1 MPNNGKKPKTQNS
14 PAPDFLFPDLP
25 GLSDAR
31 LLVAKRQN
39 QPFIRRMTGGEFFVD
54 NHTLRRFIAVA
65 VEIVRGSAEVVTKLG
80 QLRAPFEALLKD
92 PDWLSEEFKQPS
104 GKTTMGQGIASLLLY
119 RSELKDLSLSTLVV
133 APGLATPVHNHLAW
147 GLVGLY
153 QGEQEEEEY
162 DLQDHAAETNFTP
175 LHLRNR
181 RLLKKGD
188 FYELVPPWN
197 DVHRVR
203 TISSEPSVS
212 LHLLANDIGCVVRQK
227 FDPKS
232 GRTEP
237 FRSGWSNAPCEEKVL
252 PLDHSKV

>member
-1 MPNNGKKPKTQNS
+1 MTDGEYFVS
-14 PAPDFLFPDLP
+14 HPALY
-25 GLSDAR
+25 
-31 LLVAKRQN
+31 
-39 QPFIRRMTGGEFFVD
+39 
-54 NHTLRRFIAVA
+54 RFIALA
-65 VEIVRGSAEVVTKLG
+65 TKIVRGNGDVTAKLS
-80 QLRAPFEALLKD
+80 QLRDPYQALLSD
-92 PDWLSEEFKQPS
+92 PDWLPDEFKRPS
-104 GKTTMGQGIASLLLY
+104 GNTSMGQGIASLLLY

-162 DLQDHAAETNFTP
+162 DVQDPETEANFRP
-175 LHLRNR
+175 LNIRNKR
-181 RLLKKGD
+181 VLKRGD

-227 FDPKS
+227 FDPES
-232 GRTEP
+232 GRAEP
-237 FRSGWSNAPCEEKVL
+237 FRSGWSNAPCEER
-252 PLDHSKV
+252 

>member
-1 MPNNGKKPKTQNS
+1 MS
-14 PAPDFLFPDLP
+14 
-25 GLSDAR
+25 
-31 LLVAKRQN
+31 
-39 QPFIRRMTGGEFFVD
+39 GGEYFVE
-54 NHTLRRFIAVA
+54 HPTLRGFIAIA
-65 VEIVRGSAEVVTKLG
+65 TEIVRGECDVAVKLS
-80 QLRAPFEALLKD
+80 QLRGPYKALLSD
-92 PDWLSEEFKQPS
+92 PDWLPAEFQQPS
-104 GKTTMGQGIASLLLY
+104 GNTTMGHGIASLLLY

-153 QGEQEEEEY
+153 RGDQEEEEY
-162 DLQDHAAETNFTP
+162 EAHDLEAEINFRP
-175 LHLRNR
+175 LNLRTKR
-181 RLLKKGD
+181 VLKKGD

-227 FDPKS
+227 FDPES

-237 FRSGWSNAPCEEKVL
+237 FRSGWSNAPCE
-252 PLDHSKV
+252 DR